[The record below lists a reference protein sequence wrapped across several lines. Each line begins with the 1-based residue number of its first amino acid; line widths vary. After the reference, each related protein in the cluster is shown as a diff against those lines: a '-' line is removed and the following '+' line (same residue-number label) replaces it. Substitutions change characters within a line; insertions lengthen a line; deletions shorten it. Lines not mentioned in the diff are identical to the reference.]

1 MEKENRN
8 EKGKGNVK
16 SQPNMPDDNSQI
28 PPT

>member
-16 SQPNMPDDNSQI
+16 SQPNMPDNSQI